1 MSTDFSNKISPIF
14 SEKYFGKFFFAAK
27 MEGPESVVRFL
38 SGKRVHEPGP
48 VQHKLFTSL

>member
-14 SEKYFGKFFFAAK
+14 FGEIFRKIFFAAK